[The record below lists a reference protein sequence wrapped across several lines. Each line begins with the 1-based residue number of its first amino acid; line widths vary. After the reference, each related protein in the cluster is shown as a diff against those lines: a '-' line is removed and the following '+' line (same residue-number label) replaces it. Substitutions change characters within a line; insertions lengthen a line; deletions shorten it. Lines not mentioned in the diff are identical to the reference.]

1 MTNEIYKEK
10 IEILKKYAYA
20 YYVEDN
26 PIATD
31 EEYDT
36 LYRTISAYERLN
48 PLHID
53 KNSPTCR
60 VGGVVRD
67 GFTKANH
74 KARMWSMEDIFDIDG
89 LKTWFER
96 IHKNVD
102 SAEFFCEPKF
112 DGASMNLIYDDGK
125 FIQAITRG
133 DGKVGEDVTE
143 NVKTIHSV
151 PLEICYKEP
160 IEIRGEVVIKIV
172 DFEIINTQRLEEG
185 EALFANPRNAA
196 AGSLRQLDSSITAKR
211 RLVFQP
217 WGIGENSLKQTKLSQ
232 KMDFIYDLGFLK
244 PPMQK
249 ACNSIEEIEQFYKII
264 VSKRSEIPMM
274 MDGMVIKVDNIE
286 LQEDLGYTV
295 KYPKWMCAYKFPAVE
310 KITRINDVTFQVGRT
325 GVVTPV
331 AEVEPVDI
339 DGVIVERATLHNFDE
354 IKRKNI
360 KIGDNVIIIRS
371 GDVIPKIIKVI
382 EERRDGNEVEIKRV
396 TECPTCKSELLDEG
410 ALIKCQN
417 LECSDRV
424 VNSIIHYASKKA
436 LYIDGLGDKIVEQL
450 HRKKLIKS
458 VKDLYSLHVEQL
470 LKLEGFKEKKAVKLL
485 NAIESSKGVNL
496 DKFIYGLGIEH
507 IGEVA
512 AKTLALEYGFS
523 WVNKKAEEIV
533 KLDGFGNEMSESL
546 EEFLYV
552 NREKIIELQEIVKP
566 KELEKLETK
575 ESIFNGKVMVVTGV
589 MSQSRG
595 EVKKLL
601 EEHGAKVTGS
611 VSKKTDYVIYGEDA
625 GSKYDKAI
633 SLGVETLSEKKM
645 REMIRSDK

>member
-1 MTNEIYKEK
+1 MIKEEYKQK
-10 IEILKKYAYA
+10 IEILKKWAYA

-36 LYRTISAYERLN
+36 LYRAIESYERQN
-48 PLHID
+48 PLHVD
-53 KNSPTCR
+53 KNSPTLR

-67 GFTKANH
+67 GFSKATH
-74 KARMWSMEDIFDIDG
+74 KSRMWSMEDIFDIDG

-102 SAEFFCEPKF
+102 GAEFFCEPKF
-112 DGASMNLIYDDGK
+112 DGASMNLLYEEGK
-125 FIQAITRG
+125 LIQAITRG
-133 DGKVGEDVTE
+133 DGKIGEDVTQ

-151 PLEICYKEP
+151 PLEIDYKEA
-160 IEIRGEVVIKIV
+160 IEIRGEVVIRIA
-172 DFEIINTQRLEEG
+172 DFEIINAQRLENG

-196 AGSLRQLDSSITAKR
+196 AGSLRQLDSSITSKR

-217 WGIGENSLKQTKLSQ
+217 WGIGENSLPQTKLSQ
-232 KMDFIYDLGFLK
+232 KMDFIYKLGFLK
-244 PPMQK
+244 PPMQR
-249 ACNSIEEIEQFYKII
+249 ACNTIKDIEEFYQEI
-264 VSKRSEIPMM
+264 VSKRDKIPMM

-310 KITRINDVTFQVGRT
+310 KVTRINSVTFQVGRT
-325 GVVTPV
+325 GVITPV

-339 DGVIVERATLHNFDE
+339 DGVTVERATLHNFDE
-354 IKRKNI
+354 IKRKDI
-360 KIGDNVIIIRS
+360 RIGDSVIIIRS

-382 EERRDGNEVEIKRV
+382 EERRDGSETKIPRATN
-396 TECPTCKSELLDEG
+396 CPTCNSELLDEG

-436 LYIDGLGDKIVEQL
+436 LYIDGLGEKIVEQL
-450 HRKKLIKS
+450 HKQELIKS
-458 VKDLYSLHVEQL
+458 VKDLYFLQIEQL
-470 LKLEGFKEKKAVKLL
+470 LELEGFKEKKAVKLL
-485 NAIESSKGVNL
+485 NAIESSKGANL

-512 AKTLALEYGFS
+512 AKVLALEYGFT
-523 WVNKKAEEIV
+523 WIDKRADEIV
-533 KLDGFGNEMSESL
+533 LLDGFGSEMSESL
-546 EEFLYV
+546 EEFLHV
-552 NREKIIELQEIVKP
+552 NFEKIVELQEIVKP
-566 KELEKLETK
+566 KELEKIETK
-575 ESIFNGKVMVVTGV
+575 ESIFSGKVVVVTGA
-589 MSQSRG
+589 MSQSRS
-595 EVKKLL
+595 EIKKLL

-611 VSKKTDYVIYGEDA
+611 VSKKTDFVIFGEDA
-625 GSKYDKAI
+625 GSKYNKAI
-633 SLGVETLSEKKM
+633 SLGIKTLSEEEMRKM
-645 REMIRSDK
+645 I

>member
-1 MTNEIYKEK
+1 MIKEEYKQK
-10 IEILKKYAYA
+10 IEILKKWAYA

-36 LYRTISAYERLN
+36 LYRAIESYERQN
-48 PLHID
+48 PLHVD
-53 KNSPTCR
+53 KNSPTLR

-67 GFTKANH
+67 GFSKATH
-74 KARMWSMEDIFDIDG
+74 KSRMWSMEDIFDIDG

-102 SAEFFCEPKF
+102 GAEFFCEPKF
-112 DGASMNLIYDDGK
+112 DGASMNLLYEEGK
-125 FIQAITRG
+125 LIQAITRG
-133 DGKVGEDVTE
+133 DGKIGEDVTQ

-151 PLEICYKEP
+151 PLEIDYKEA
-160 IEIRGEVVIKIV
+160 IEIRGEVVIRIA
-172 DFEIINTQRLEEG
+172 DFEIINAQRFENG

-196 AGSLRQLDSSITAKR
+196 AGSLRQLDSSITSKR

-217 WGIGENSLKQTKLSQ
+217 WGIGENSLPQTKLSQ
-232 KMDFIYDLGFLK
+232 KMDFIYKLGFLK
-244 PPMQK
+244 PPMQR
-249 ACNSIEEIEQFYKII
+249 ACNTIKDIEEFYQEI
-264 VSKRSEIPMM
+264 VSKRDKIPMM

-310 KITRINDVTFQVGRT
+310 KVTRINSVTFQVGRT
-325 GVVTPV
+325 GVITPV

-339 DGVIVERATLHNFDE
+339 DGVTVERATLHNFDE
-354 IKRKNI
+354 IKRKDI
-360 KIGDNVIIIRS
+360 RIGDSVIIIRS

-382 EERRDGNEVEIKRV
+382 EERRDGSETKIPRATN
-396 TECPTCKSELLDEG
+396 CPTCNSELLDEG

-436 LYIDGLGDKIVEQL
+436 LYIDGLGEKIVEQL
-450 HRKKLIKS
+450 HKQELIKS
-458 VKDLYSLHVEQL
+458 VKDLYFLQIEQL
-470 LKLEGFKEKKAVKLL
+470 LELEGFKEKKAVKLL
-485 NAIESSKGVNL
+485 NAIESSKGANL

-512 AKTLALEYGFS
+512 AKVLALEYGFT
-523 WVNKKAEEIV
+523 WIDKRADEIV
-533 KLDGFGNEMSESL
+533 LLDGFGSEMSESL
-546 EEFLYV
+546 EEFLHV
-552 NREKIIELQEIVKP
+552 NFEKIVELQEIVKP
-566 KELEKLETK
+566 KELEKIETK
-575 ESIFNGKVMVVTGV
+575 ESIFSGKVVVVTGA
-589 MSQSRG
+589 MSQSRS
-595 EVKKLL
+595 EIKKLL

-611 VSKKTDYVIYGEDA
+611 VSKKTDFVIFGEDA
-625 GSKYDKAI
+625 GSKYNKAI
-633 SLGVETLSEKKM
+633 SLGIKTLSEEEMRKM
-645 REMIRSDK
+645 I

>member
-1 MTNEIYKEK
+1 MTKENYRQK

-20 YYVEDN
+20 YYVLDN

-36 LYRTISAYERLN
+36 LYRAIEAYEKQN
-48 PLHID
+48 PLHVD
-53 KNSPTCR
+53 EFSPTLR
-60 VGGVVRD
+60 VGGVIRE
-67 GFTKANH
+67 GFTKATH
-74 KARMWSMEDIFDIDG
+74 KARMWSMEDVFDTDG
-89 LKTWFER
+89 LTTWFER

-102 SAEFFCEPKF
+102 GAEFFCEPKF
-112 DGASMNLIYDDGK
+112 DGASLNLLYDGGK
-125 FIQAITRG
+125 LVQAITRG
-133 DGKVGEDVTE
+133 DGKVGEDVTG

-151 PLEICYKEP
+151 PLEINYFEP
-160 IEIRGEVVIKIV
+160 IEIRGEVVIKMA
-172 DFEIINTQRLEEG
+172 DFDIINRQRLDDG

-196 AGSLRQLDSSITAKR
+196 AGSLRQLDSSVTAKR

-217 WGIGENSLKQTKLSQ
+217 WGIGENRLTQTKLSQ
-232 KMDFIYDLGFLK
+232 KMNFIYEFGFLK

-249 ACNSIEEIEQFYKII
+249 ACNTIEEIEDFYQQI
-264 VSKRSEIPMM
+264 VSKRDKIEMM
-274 MDGMVIKVDNIE
+274 MDGMVIKVDNVE

-310 KITRINDVTFQVGRT
+310 KITRINDVIFQVGRT
-325 GVVTPV
+325 GVITPV

-339 DGVIVERATLHNFDE
+339 DGVTVERATLHNFDE
-354 IKRKNI
+354 IKRKDI
-360 KIGDNVIIIRS
+360 RIGDSVIIIRS

-382 EERRDGNEVEIKRV
+382 TQRRDGSEVEIRRV
-396 TECPTCKSELLDEG
+396 TKCPTCDSELLDEG

-424 VNSIIHYASKKA
+424 VNSITHYASKKA

-450 HRKKLIKS
+450 HREELIRS

-470 LKLEGFKEKKAVKLL
+470 LELEGFKEKKAVKLL
-485 NAIESSKGVNL
+485 KAIHSSKGASL

-512 AKTLALEYGFS
+512 AKTLALEYGFN
-523 WVNKKAEEIV
+523 WIDKNADEIAL
-533 KLDGFGNEMSESL
+533 LDGFGSEMSESL
-546 EEFLYV
+546 EEFLRV
-552 NREKIIELQEIVKP
+552 NKKSIIELQEIVKP
-566 KELEKLETK
+566 KELEKLETI
-575 ESIFNGKVMVVTGV
+575 ESIFSEKVVVVTGA

-595 EVKKLL
+595 EIKKFL

-611 VSKKTDYVIYGEDA
+611 VSKKTDFVVYGEDA
-625 GSKYDKAI
+625 GSKFEKAV
-633 SLGVETLSEKKM
+633 SLGVKTLSEEEM
-645 REMIRSDK
+645 RKII

>member
-1 MTNEIYKEK
+1 MTKEEYKQK
-10 IEILKKYAYA
+10 IEILKKWAYA
-20 YYVEDN
+20 YYVEDS

-36 LYRTISAYERLN
+36 LYRAIESYEKQN
-48 PLHID
+48 PLHVD
-53 KNSPTCR
+53 KNSPTLR

-67 GFTKANH
+67 GFSKATH
-74 KARMWSMEDIFDIDG
+74 KSRMWSMEDIFDIDG

-102 SAEFFCEPKF
+102 GAEFFCEPKF
-112 DGASMNLIYDDGK
+112 DGASMNLLYEGGK
-125 FIQAITRG
+125 LIQAITRG
-133 DGKVGEDVTE
+133 DGKIGEDVTG

-151 PLEICYKEP
+151 PLEIDYKDA
-160 IEIRGEVVIKIV
+160 IEIRGEVVIRIA
-172 DFEIINTQRLEEG
+172 DFEIINAQRLENG

-196 AGSLRQLDSSITAKR
+196 AGSLRQLDSAITSKR

-217 WGIGENSLKQTKLSQ
+217 WGIGENSLPQTKLSQ
-232 KMDFIYDLGFLK
+232 KMDFIYKLGFLK
-244 PPMQK
+244 PPMQR
-249 ACNSIEEIEQFYKII
+249 ACNTIKEIEEFYQEI
-264 VSKRSEIPMM
+264 VSKRDKIPMM

-310 KITRINDVTFQVGRT
+310 KITRINSVTFQVGRT
-325 GVVTPV
+325 GVITPV

-339 DGVIVERATLHNFDE
+339 DGVTVERATLHNFDE
-354 IKRKNI
+354 IKRKDI
-360 KIGDNVIIIRS
+360 RIGDSVIIIRS

-382 EERRDGNEVEIKRV
+382 EERRDGSETKIPRV
-396 TECPTCKSELLDEG
+396 TNCPTCNSELLDEG

-436 LYIDGLGDKIVEQL
+436 LYIDGLGEKIVEQL
-450 HRKKLIKS
+450 HKEKLIKS
-458 VKDLYSLHVEQL
+458 VKDLYFLQLEQL
-470 LKLEGFKEKKAVKLL
+470 LELEGFKEKKAVKLL
-485 NAIESSKGVNL
+485 NAIESSKGANL

-512 AKTLALEYGFS
+512 AKVLALEYGFN
-523 WVNKKAEEIV
+523 WINKKADEIV
-533 KLDGFGNEMSESL
+533 LLDGFGSEMSESL
-546 EEFLYV
+546 EEFLHV

-566 KELEKLETK
+566 KELEKIETK
-575 ESIFNGKVMVVTGV
+575 ESVFSGKVVVVTGA

-595 EVKKLL
+595 EIKKLL

-611 VSKKTDYVIYGEDA
+611 VSKKTDFVIFGEDA

-633 SLGVETLSEKKM
+633 SLGIKTLSEEEM
-645 REMIRSDK
+645 RKII

>member
-1 MTNEIYKEK
+1 MTKDNYKEK
-10 IEILKKYAYA
+10 LELLKRYAYA
-20 YYVEDN
+20 YYVQDD

-36 LYRTISAYERLN
+36 LYRAIEAYEKQN
-48 PLHID
+48 PLQVD
-53 KNSPTCR
+53 EYSPTRR
-60 VGGVVRD
+60 VGGVIRN
-67 GFTKANH
+67 GFSKATH
-74 KARMWSMEDIFDIDG
+74 KARMWSMEDIFNKEG
-89 LKTWFER
+89 LVTWIER
-96 IHKNVD
+96 IHKNID
-102 SAEFFCEPKF
+102 GAEFFCEPKF
-112 DGASMNLIYDDGK
+112 DGASMNLLYDDGK
-125 FIQAITRG
+125 LIQAITRG
-133 DGKVGEDVTE
+133 DGKIGEDVTE

-151 PLEICYKEP
+151 PLEIDYGGS
-160 IEIRGEVVIKIV
+160 IEIRGEVVIKMT

-217 WGIGENSLKQTKLSQ
+217 WGIGENSLSQTKLSQ
-232 KMDFIYDLGFLK
+232 KMDFIYELGFLK

-249 ACNSIEEIEQFYKII
+249 ACNSIEEIEEFYQRI
-264 VSKRSEIPMM
+264 VSKRDKIHMM

-325 GVVTPV
+325 GVITPV

-339 DGVIVERATLHNFDE
+339 DGVTVERATLHNFDE
-354 IKRKNI
+354 IKRKDI
-360 KIGDNVIIIRS
+360 RIGDSVIIIRS

-382 EERRDGNEVEIKRV
+382 EERRDGSEIEIQRV
-396 TECPTCKSELLDEG
+396 TVCPTCNCELLDEG

-424 VNSIIHYASKKA
+424 VNSITHYASKKA

-450 HRKKLIKS
+450 HKEELIKS

-470 LKLEGFKEKKAVKLL
+470 LELEGFKEKKAVKLL
-485 NAIESSKGVNL
+485 KAIESSKGVFL

-512 AKTLALEYGFS
+512 AKTLALEYGFD
-523 WVNKKAEEIV
+523 WVNKKADEIV
-533 KLDGFGNEMSESL
+533 ALDGFGSEMSESL
-546 EEFLYV
+546 EEFLHV
-552 NREKIIELQEIVKP
+552 NHENIIELQEIVEP

-575 ESIFNGKVMVVTGV
+575 ESIFSGKVVVVTGA

-595 EVKKLL
+595 EIKKLL
-601 EEHGAKVTGS
+601 EEYGAKVTGS
-611 VSKKTDYVIYGEDA
+611 VSKKTDYVVYGEDA
-625 GSKYDKAI
+625 GSKFEKAV
-633 SLGVETLSEKKM
+633 SLGVETLSEDEM
-645 REMIRSDK
+645 RKLI